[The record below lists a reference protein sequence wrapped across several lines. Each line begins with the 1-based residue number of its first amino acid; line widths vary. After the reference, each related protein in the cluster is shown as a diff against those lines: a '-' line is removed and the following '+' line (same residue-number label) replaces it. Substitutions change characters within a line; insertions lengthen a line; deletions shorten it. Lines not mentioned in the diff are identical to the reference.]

1 MTEEDGNSLDFD
13 DETRQVWLDT
23 LPEPVRAWQEAATAK
38 NPDSF
43 WKSVSDT
50 RSAVAN
56 SLRFPTE
63 DASPEAVAEFYLKA
77 AERSNGRLM
86 PIPGVDDGP
95 EAQSA
100 YRKALGVPEE
110 VTEYEFPVIEG
121 LPPEMLPEDR
131 ANALRQIAHEAGIP
145 ARQFKEVAGKL
156 LELDHQ
162 ALQAARDAQKAQQGV
177 LREEWG
183 DAYDQRY
190 ERVAAFLERDGAP
203 EALLQAA
210 QGKNLGP
217 DTARYFYG
225 LLERMGSESA
235 SIARQ
240 TGGADV
246 DTRVDIEQRIADI
259 TGQDGQQG
267 RPLGPYWD
275 NRHPAHQETI
285 QRVMKLR
292 TQLDPSLKRP
302 IGTSWIGAEG

>member
-1 MTEEDGNSLDFD
+1 MAEEDGTPTEFTD
-13 DETRQVWLDT
+13 DTRQAWLET

-38 NPDSF
+38 NPESF
-43 WKSVSDT
+43 YDYVGNMRERMG
-50 RSAVAN
+50 RSMV
-56 SLRFPTE
+56 FPTE

-110 VTEYEFPVIEG
+110 VTGYEFPVIEG
-121 LPPEMLPEDR
+121 LSPDMLPEER

-145 ARQFKEVAGKL
+145 AKQFKEVAGKL
-156 LELDHQ
+156 LELDH
-162 ALQAARDAQKAQQGV
+162 ATIQAARDAQKAQQGV

-190 ERVAAFLERDGAP
+190 DRVAAFLERDGAP

-210 QGKNLGP
+210 QAKNLGP
-217 DTARYFYG
+217 DTAKYFYG

-240 TGGADV
+240 TGGASI
-246 DTRVDIEQRIADI
+246 DTRDEIAQRIEDI
-259 TGQDGQQG
+259 TSQDGQQG
-267 RPLGPYWD
+267 RPLGPYWN

-292 TQLDPSLKRP
+292 IQLDPSLKQP
-302 IGTSWIGAEG
+302 VGSTWMGAEG